1 MADRPKSLANA
12 WIRSH
17 ADDYAPFLDV
27 SVQEYCQT
35 RIEPSIEE
43 IDDISVQALHAVL
56 IAPAG
61 FDLEILY
68 FDRSPSGEVDVH
80 KRDRPETFRRLDPTL
95 QTPTMRLFYTMS
107 VDRPSV
113 DGLDH

>member
-1 MADRPKSLANA
+1 M
-12 WIRSH
+12 
-17 ADDYAPFLDV
+17 
-27 SVQEYCQT
+27 QEYCQT

-68 FDRSPSGEVDVH
+68 FDRSPSGEIDVH
-80 KRDRPETFRRLDPTL
+80 KRERPETFRQLDPTS
-95 QTPTMRLFYTMS
+95 QTPTMRLFYTMQ
-107 VDRPSV
+107 VYRPFVGELSR
-113 DGLDH
+113 